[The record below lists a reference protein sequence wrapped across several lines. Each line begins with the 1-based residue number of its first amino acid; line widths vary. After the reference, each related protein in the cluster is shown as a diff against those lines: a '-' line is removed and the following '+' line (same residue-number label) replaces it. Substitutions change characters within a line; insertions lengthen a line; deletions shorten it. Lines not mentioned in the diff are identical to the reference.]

1 MPRKLDISDEER
13 IERRKEQCRVN
24 ALKYY
29 YANNPSKN
37 PRTPI
42 DKIENEEL
50 RNYLEKKKNYHRQY
64 YEKNKEKLIQ
74 RSNEWNK
81 TNRGLQIT
89 TVEL

>member
-1 MPRKLDISDEER
+1 MPRKLDITEEER
-13 IERRKEQCRVN
+13 MERRKQQRRVN

-29 YANNPSKN
+29 HANNPSKN

-42 DKIENEEL
+42 DEVDNVEL
-50 RNYLEKKKNYHRQY
+50 RSYLQKKHDYHRQY
-64 YEKNKEKLIQ
+64 YEKNRDKLLQ

-81 TNRGLQIT
+81 TRRGLAIT